1 MTERIKLIQPTD
13 AELEVLHILWENGP
27 STVRFVNDRLNE
39 RKNVGY
45 TTTLKIMQIMH
56 EKGIL
61 TRNKKDRTHIYA
73 TVLEEDETQ
82 SLLVEKLLK
91 IAFDGSASKLVMQ
104 TLGNRKTSKE
114 ELQKIKDLI
123 EKIEKDQT

>member
-61 TRNKKDRTHIYA
+61 TRNKKDRTHIYT

>member
-61 TRNKKDRTHIYA
+61 TRNKKDRTHIYT

-123 EKIEKDQT
+123 EKIEKDQP